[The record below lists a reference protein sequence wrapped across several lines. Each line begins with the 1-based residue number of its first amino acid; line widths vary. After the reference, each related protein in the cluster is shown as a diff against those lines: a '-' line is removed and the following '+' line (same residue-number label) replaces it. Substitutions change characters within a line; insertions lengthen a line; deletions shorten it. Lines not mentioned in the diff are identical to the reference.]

1 MAGPRTSYGGG
12 RSVWIRKKKK
22 RRSYDGGVVGDDQPG
37 AAAVSTSASTAV
49 GIAVAASASD
59 TCADPMN
66 TSATTSSS
74 SSTENDDDSSTD
86 GSDGSDSSP
95 ATTGTTSTVSSRPTS
110 SKLIGWDETLCRPIY
125 ELVHNQDNTN
135 DDNHGDD
142 GKDSDEGDDDASA
155 SSGDLS
161 MALSLESSQESL
173 SSVLGDEDRD
183 ESTGRGTTMT
193 RPTSPRRS
201 RAVRSYGTRKRGR
214 AGLSAAAEAVLLD
227 GEHVAAEDISERTA
241 KRAKKET
248 TGTSKKRVFGG
259 RKAISNSDK
268 ASARAARTAVPSPT
282 KTDVTVNTDESGA
295 SSMLTPQPYGN
306 GNSGDKNIC
315 NVLDS
320 DVQKSAVAGVGA
332 SGGDFAQAALA
343 TSDNTG
349 MEEGQQPILD
359 LGQQQ
364 KTKAS
369 RRQYGGK
376 KLQPR
381 KSTTATIDA
390 GLSSTKSS
398 ELDFSG
404 GGENDD
410 DRSTKLRPKLT
421 QPSGQSSLS
430 AARAFFEQLD
440 ETSELSVENKD
451 VLLSPELRRHRR
463 GADGT
468 IAAACIR
475 TSRTADIDDPKLVA
489 EYEQYC
495 KSSDITPLPLREYV
509 IHRNSFFNSSTTICD
524 GLLDDN

>member
-22 RRSYDGGVVGDDQPG
+22 RQSYDGDGVGDDQP
-37 AAAVSTSASTAV
+37 A
-49 GIAVAASASD
+49 
-59 TCADPMN
+59 ADPMN

-74 SSTENDDDSSTD
+74 SSSTENDDSST
-86 GSDGSDSSP
+86 DGSDSSP
-95 ATTGTTSTVSSRPTS
+95 ATTTGTATS

-125 ELVHNQDNTN
+125 ELVPNQDNAD

-142 GKDSDEGDDDASA
+142 GKDSDEEEDDASA
-155 SSGDLS
+155 SSGGLS

-173 SSVLGDEDRD
+173 SSVLGCEDGD
-183 ESTGRGTTMT
+183 ESTGRGTMMT
-193 RPTSPRRS
+193 RPTSSRRS
-201 RAVRSYGTRKRGR
+201 RAVRSYGSRKRGR

-227 GEHVAAEDISERTA
+227 GEHDAAEDIPERTA

-248 TGTSKKRVFGG
+248 TGTGTSKKRVFGG

-282 KTDVTVNTDESGA
+282 KTDVTVNTDESSA

-306 GNSGDKNIC
+306 GNSGERNIC

-320 DVQKSAVAGVGA
+320 DVQKSAVSGVGA
-332 SGGDFAQAALA
+332 SGSDFAQAALA
-343 TSDNTG
+343 TSDNTS

-359 LGQQQ
+359 LGRQQ
-364 KTKAS
+364 KTKAP
-369 RRQYGGK
+369 RRQYGGN

-381 KSTTATIDA
+381 KSTTTTIDDGDSA
-390 GLSSTKSS
+390 SSTKRS

-404 GGENDD
+404 SGEDD
-410 DRSTKLRPKLT
+410 DRSTKIRPKLT

-451 VLLSPELRRHRR
+451 VLLSPDLRRHRR

-468 IAAACIR
+468 VAAACVR
-475 TSRTADIDDPKLVA
+475 TSRTAGIDDPKLVA
-489 EYEQYC
+489 EYKQYC

>member
-22 RRSYDGGVVGDDQPG
+22 RQSYDGDGVGDDQP
-37 AAAVSTSASTAV
+37 A
-49 GIAVAASASD
+49 
-59 TCADPMN
+59 ADPMN

-74 SSTENDDDSSTD
+74 SSSTENDDSST
-86 GSDGSDSSP
+86 DGSDSSP
-95 ATTGTTSTVSSRPTS
+95 ATTTGTATS

-125 ELVHNQDNTN
+125 ELVPNQDNAD

-142 GKDSDEGDDDASA
+142 GKDSDEEEDDASA
-155 SSGDLS
+155 SSGGLS

-173 SSVLGDEDRD
+173 SSVLGCEDGD
-183 ESTGRGTTMT
+183 ESTGRGTMMT
-193 RPTSPRRS
+193 RPTSSRRS
-201 RAVRSYGTRKRGR
+201 RAVRSYGSRKRGR

-227 GEHVAAEDISERTA
+227 GEHDAAEDIPERTA

-248 TGTSKKRVFGG
+248 TGSGTSKKRVFGG
-259 RKAISNSDK
+259 RKAISNTDK
-268 ASARAARTAVPSPT
+268 ASATTRRAARTAVPSPS
-282 KTDVTVNTDESGA
+282 KTDVTVNTDESSA

-306 GNSGDKNIC
+306 GIC

-320 DVQKSAVAGVGA
+320 DVQKSAVSGVGA
-332 SGGDFAQAALA
+332 SGSDFAQAALA
-343 TSDNTG
+343 TSDNTS

-364 KTKAS
+364 KTKPP
-369 RRQYGGK
+369 RRQYGGN

-381 KSTTATIDA
+381 KSTTTTIDDGDSA
-390 GLSSTKSS
+390 SSTKRS

-404 GGENDD
+404 SGEDD
-410 DRSTKLRPKLT
+410 DRSTKIRPKLT

-468 IAAACIR
+468 VAAACVR
-475 TSRTADIDDPKLVA
+475 TSRTAGIDDPKLVA

>member
-22 RRSYDGGVVGDDQPG
+22 RQSYDGGGVGDDQPG
-37 AAAVSTSASTAV
+37 DGAAA
-49 GIAVAASASD
+49 AA
-59 TCADPMN
+59 TDPMN

-74 SSTENDDDSSTD
+74 SSTENDDSST
-86 GSDGSDSSP
+86 DGSDSSP
-95 ATTGTTSTVSSRPTS
+95 ATTGTATS
-110 SKLIGWDETLCRPIY
+110 SKLIGWDEILCRPIY
-125 ELVHNQDNTN
+125 ELVHNQDNAD

-142 GKDSDEGDDDASA
+142 GKGSDEEEDDASA
-155 SSGDLS
+155 SSGGLS

-173 SSVLGDEDRD
+173 SSVLGCEDGD
-183 ESTGRGTTMT
+183 ESTGRGTMMT
-193 RPTSPRRS
+193 RPTSSRRS
-201 RAVRSYGTRKRGR
+201 RAVRSYGSRKRGR

-227 GEHVAAEDISERTA
+227 GEHDAAEDIPERTA

-248 TGTSKKRVFGG
+248 TGTGTSKKRVFGG

-282 KTDVTVNTDESGA
+282 KTDVTVNTDESSA

-306 GNSGDKNIC
+306 GNSGERNIC

-320 DVQKSAVAGVGA
+320 DVQKSAVSGVGA
-332 SGGDFAQAALA
+332 SGSDFAQAALA
-343 TSDNTG
+343 TSDNTS

-359 LGQQQ
+359 LGRQQ
-364 KTKAS
+364 KTKAP
-369 RRQYGGK
+369 RRQYGGN

-381 KSTTATIDA
+381 KSTTTTVDDDGA
-390 GLSSTKSS
+390 SSTKRS

-404 GGENDD
+404 SGEDD

-468 IAAACIR
+468 VAAACVR
-475 TSRTADIDDPKLVA
+475 TSRTAGIDDPKLVA
-489 EYEQYC
+489 EYKQYC